1 MSPWT
6 ALKEGSARIWF
17 HKRLLLWLYLVNLL
31 FATVLVV
38 PFREVVSELG
48 KTDLAD
54 KFVSGFP
61 LDTFI
66 VFWSQQSTAFKSL
79 GIAAVGLGTIYLLV
93 NIFLSGGI
101 IATLTAKHR
110 VSMRRFLNTA
120 GRYFLRYLR
129 LFVILVIVI
138 GLLAAGYGM
147 GLSDIVD
154 RRQENALTD
163 VSSFFW
169 RAGPLFALLV
179 IVSLILMV
187 FDYAKIRTIVDGRRS
202 MFFASL
208 AALKFALR
216 RGLRTAS
223 LFYLNL
229 LLVLVLWALY
239 LAVESQF
246 SNATLFSMISL
257 FMVQQ
262 LFILSRVW
270 MRLSFFSS
278 QLAFY
283 QAVGGASPSPLQA
296 RPGPVEKPA
305 RAPAPPGDTPANM

>member
-17 HKRLLLWLYLVNLL
+17 HKRLLLWLYLVNLV
-31 FATVLVV
+31 FAGVLVA
-38 PFREVVSELG
+38 PFREIVGELG

-61 LDTFI
+61 LDTFM
-66 VFWSQQSTAFKSL
+66 VFWRQQSTAFKSL
-79 GIAAVGLGTIYLLV
+79 GIAAVGLGIVYLLV
-93 NIFLSGGI
+93 NIFLTGGI
-101 IATLTAKHR
+101 IASLTAKHR

-129 LFVILVIVI
+129 LFVILAIVI
-138 GLLAAGYGM
+138 GLLVAGYGM

-154 RRQENALTD
+154 SRRENALTD

-202 MFFASL
+202 MFFASF
-208 AALKFALR
+208 AALGFALR
-216 RGLRTAS
+216 RGLRTVS

-229 LLVLVLWALY
+229 LIVLVLWALY
-239 LAVESQF
+239 LLVENQF

-257 FMVQQ
+257 FVVQQ

-283 QAVGGASPSPLQA
+283 QTVGKALPSSLQA
-296 RPGPVEKPA
+296 GPGPGEESTRVPKPPDDI
-305 RAPAPPGDTPANM
+305 PAGI